1 MEQNKSKNYLLGL
14 LVAFLAGIFAFLIAK
29 FLKVPHA
36 DPLLVGLIVGM
47 ILKLLIGSRESLTP
61 GLVLAPSIFIPIG
74 AILYGAIN
82 LNFVEFAKVNGFFI
96 VLTVLIILVYFLII
110 LALGRILKQKEE
122 ITYLTATGSAVCGA
136 SAIAITS
143 QALEAE
149 PDDVSISL
157 VSVFLTACFGLFI
170 LFPFLISL
178 FNLDNYTF
186 ALLSGTTLQFTGF
199 VKGAVATLPKDL
211 KTLALAVKAVRY
223 LALLIAIPLFSSFL
237 KKRVYIPWFL
247 WAFLGGGLIFSLFP
261 QIAKILN
268 PIFKPL
274 LDVLWTVAM
283 TAIGLNADVRA
294 LFSDN
299 GMKALLMAF
308 LGFFGAILVFFLGIP
323 FIK

>member
-1 MEQNKSKNYLLGL
+1 MGENKSKNYFWGL
-14 LVAFLAGIFAFLIAK
+14 LVAFLAGIFAFYLAK
-29 FLKVPHA
+29 ALKIPHA

-47 ILKLLIGSRESLTP
+47 VLKLLIGARENLIP

-74 AILYGAIN
+74 AILYGAVN
-82 LNFVEFAKVNGFFI
+82 LNFVEFAKVKGSFI
-96 VLTVLIILVYFLII
+96 VLTLLIILTYFLII

-143 QALEAE
+143 KALEAE

-157 VSVFLTACFGLFI
+157 ISVFLSACFALFI
-170 LFPFLISL
+170 LFPFLVSL
-178 FNLDNYTF
+178 FNLDNYVF
-186 ALLSGTTLQFTGF
+186 ALLSEATLQFTGF

-211 KTLALAVKAVRY
+211 KTLALSIKAVRY

-237 KKRVYIPWFL
+237 KKRIYVPWFL
-247 WAFLGGGLIFSLFP
+247 WAFLRGGLIFSFFP
-261 QIAKILN
+261 QVAKILT

-283 TAIGLNADVRA
+283 TAIGLNTDIRA

-299 GMKALLMAF
+299 EMKTLLMTF
-308 LGFFGAILVFFLGIP
+308 LGFFGALLVFFLGIH